1 MGYDNHHYLYSI
13 YDVYSNNQSRIQ
25 NVNGIVWAA
34 EIQQSKRDFQ
44 TNLKPYL
51 LFGISYNDVAR
62 WIDQK
67 INIFRS
73 TVQNIADNAANA
85 VRRTLDVVIN
95 GVKHTANSAWNK
107 AVEAVNSITSKVS
120 AGISDAKRY
129 ADSIVR
135 SVTSTA
141 NSAWNKAN
149 EVANSIGYKISSAIS
164 TAKGYADII
173 VSSAR
178 SVANSA
184 LSKANDAI
192 NSVSSKVN
200 SAINTAKGYADIIV
214 SSARSVANSALSKAN
229 DAINSVSSKVNSA
242 INTAKGYA
250 ESIVNSAKSTLNS
263 AIAAA
268 KDSASNAYNKALEV
282 ANSVGGKIS
291 SAINTAKGYADG
303 ILKSAKD
310 TLNKTIDSV
319 KTIASDAYS
328 MAQNLGV
335 SFELFKRNFTLD
347 FYDKIRIFENK
358 VKPFTDFIKNINET
372 VKNIVDPL
380 LEPFKK
386 VVDSIN
392 ATVKSLID
400 AAVKPFNDF
409 ISGFKAKTKEILDTA
424 LQNAK
429 DYFKGILDNFRSGIE
444 TIKATIDTIV
454 RNINEL
460 LAFRKETNSRL
471 SSLEGRLNAVANTY
485 VTKVEFTNFKT
496 DVDKRIKLL
505 NNAVSSINTDINA
518 AFQQFNLTLI
528 DGFNRVVAALNKVDN
543 MEAWRSVAAL
553 GNAMKSVNSMLDK
566 ALSAIYLRQAEVI
579 NAIKDIN
586 SESWLNKIGKFI
598 ENATLLSKLDNIK
611 SSIDNLSKK
620 DIFDNAIFKGLEK
633 FFAANKLNE
642 ISDNL
647 NNLLDKFTQYIDA
660 FNATAQNIFMLYS
673 YDIIFEGYF
682 DKITFKLDKLLSKF
696 DDLIQIVKEIKIPKE
711 ENNTTINKE
720 AETNFW
726 DVLKEA
732 VKTLAEFIKNPAK
745 ILELLFS
752 FIRSLIVPDSL
763 DGLNNLKTNFDSNIN
778 RKFSFVGQ
786 FKHNFVDIYN
796 TPRTFDDITING
808 SGLFSGSFT
817 IPLSL
822 INIFAPYV
830 KALAN
835 GFLVLAFLQSCYV
848 WYHKKFK
855 LESSD

>member
-1 MGYDNHHYLYSI
+1 ML
-13 YDVYSNNQSRIQ
+13 Q
-25 NVNGIVWAA
+25 NVNGAVWAS

-44 TNLKPYL
+44 TNLKPTL
-51 LFGISYNDVAR
+51 LAAVSYNDVQR

-67 INIFRS
+67 INAFRS
-73 TVQNIADNAANA
+73 TVQRIADSAASS
-85 VRRTLDVVIN
+85 VKRTLDAVIN
-95 GVKHTANSAWNK
+95 GVKNTANSAWNK
-107 AVEAVNSITSKVS
+107 ANDAINSISSRVS

-129 ADSIVR
+129 ADSIISSVR
-135 SVTSTA
+135 STA

-149 EVANSIGYKISSAIS
+149 EVANSIGYKISNAIS
-164 TAKGYADII
+164 TAKGYADSI

-192 NSVSSKVN
+192 NSISSKVN
-200 SAINTAKGYADIIV
+200 NAINTAKGYADSIVSSVRTTASSALNKANEIANSLGGKISSAINTAKGYADSIV
-214 SSARSVANSALSKAN
+214 S
-229 DAINSVSSKVNSA
+229 
-242 INTAKGYA
+242 
-250 ESIVNSAKSTLNS
+250 SAKSTLNS

-268 KDSASNAYNKALEV
+268 KDSASNAYNKAVEV
-282 ANSVGGKIS
+282 ANAVGGKVS
-291 SAINTAKGYADG
+291 SAISTAKKYADDVV
-303 ILKSAKD
+303 KSAKD
-310 TLNKTIDSV
+310 GLDAAIKAV
-319 KTIASDAYS
+319 KSTASDAYS

-392 ATVKSLID
+392 ATVKS
-400 AAVKPFNDF
+400 AVDTAIKPFNDF
-409 ISGFKAKTKEILDTA
+409 ISGFKAKTKELLDTA

-429 DYFKGILDNFRSGIE
+429 DYFKGILDNFKSGIE

-460 LAFRKETNSRL
+460 LAFRKETKSKL
-471 SSLEGRLNAVANTY
+471 SSLESRLNAIPNTY

-505 NNAVSSINTDINA
+505 NTAVSSINADINA

-543 MEAWRSVAAL
+543 MEVLRSVKDL
-553 GNAMKSVNSMLDK
+553 VSVVNSINTTIDN
-566 ALSAIYLRQAEVI
+566 ALAAIYERQADI
-579 NAIKDIN
+579 LAAIKNLN
-586 SESWLNKIGKFI
+586 SDSWLTKIGKLF
-598 ENATLLSKLDNIK
+598 ESATLITKLNDIK
-611 SSIDNLSKK
+611 NSIDNLAKK

-647 NNLLDKFTQYIDA
+647 NKLLDKFTKFFKD
-660 FNATAQNIFMLYS
+660 FEATAQNIFMLYS

-696 DDLIQIVKEIKIPKE
+696 DDLIQTVKEIKIPKE

-763 DGLNNLKTNFDSNIN
+763 DGLNSLKTNFDSNIN

>member
-164 TAKGYADII
+164 TAKGYAD
-173 VSSAR
+173 S
-178 SVANSA
+178 
-184 LSKANDAI
+184 
-192 NSVSSKVN
+192 
-200 SAINTAKGYADIIV
+200 IV

-291 SAINTAKGYADG
+291 SAINTAKGYAEG

>member
-1 MGYDNHHYLYSI
+1 
-13 YDVYSNNQSRIQ
+13 
-25 NVNGIVWAA
+25 
-34 EIQQSKRDFQ
+34 
-44 TNLKPYL
+44 
-51 LFGISYNDVAR
+51 
-62 WIDQK
+62 
-67 INIFRS
+67 
-73 TVQNIADNAANA
+73 
-85 VRRTLDVVIN
+85 
-95 GVKHTANSAWNK
+95 
-107 AVEAVNSITSKVS
+107 
-120 AGISDAKRY
+120 
-129 ADSIVR
+129 
-135 SVTSTA
+135 
-141 NSAWNKAN
+141 
-149 EVANSIGYKISSAIS
+149 
-164 TAKGYADII
+164 
-173 VSSAR
+173 
-178 SVANSA
+178 
-184 LSKANDAI
+184 
-192 NSVSSKVN
+192 
-200 SAINTAKGYADIIV
+200 
-214 SSARSVANSALSKAN
+214 
-229 DAINSVSSKVNSA
+229 
-242 INTAKGYA
+242 
-250 ESIVNSAKSTLNS
+250 
-263 AIAAA
+263 
-268 KDSASNAYNKALEV
+268 
-282 ANSVGGKIS
+282 
-291 SAINTAKGYADG
+291 
-303 ILKSAKD
+303 
-310 TLNKTIDSV
+310 
-319 KTIASDAYS
+319 